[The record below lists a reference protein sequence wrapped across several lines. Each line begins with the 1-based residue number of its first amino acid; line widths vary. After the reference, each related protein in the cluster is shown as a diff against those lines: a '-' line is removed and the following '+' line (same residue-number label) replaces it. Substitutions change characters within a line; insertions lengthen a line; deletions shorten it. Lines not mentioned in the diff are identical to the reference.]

1 MADRWQSRSVGEIQ
15 NSECRRNLGAKNG
28 HARVQCVVAFAISL
42 LLLPA
47 SNDQT
52 SQAELQS
59 CVVASW
65 SRSLVVSIPA
75 NAKYVPTLHTT
86 CRCNNGRSE
95 INSIPVLHVVASTHS
110 FTSFAGSS
118 CCSQAQT
125 TLFSSLAAPIG
136 TSPAHTTSQLPWTDS
151 DERERYYVVTD
162 EPRTHKGQKERE
174 RDLGHCL
181 RLDQRHFLS
190 FPFAAVGNTCEA
202 TLGVIGHK

>member
-28 HARVQCVVAFAISL
+28 HARVQCVVFYFL
-42 LLLPA
+42 HP
-47 SNDQT
+47 T
-52 SQAELQS
+52 TKPVKQS
-59 CVVASW
+59 CRAVWSPRGLARSW
-65 SRSLVVSIPA
+65 SPSIPA
-75 NAKYVPTLHTT
+75 NAKYVPTLHT